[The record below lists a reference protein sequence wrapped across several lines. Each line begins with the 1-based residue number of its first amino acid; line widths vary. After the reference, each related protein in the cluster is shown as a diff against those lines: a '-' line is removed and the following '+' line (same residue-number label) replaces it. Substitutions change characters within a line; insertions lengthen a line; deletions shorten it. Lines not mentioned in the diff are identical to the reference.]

1 MSLTLKL
8 LFLVLLLFV
17 SSHHVDSGSIVK
29 FLPGF
34 EGPLPFELETGYI
47 GIGEE
52 EDIQLFYYIKSENNP
67 IEDPLLIWLNGGPGC
82 SSLLGLLFEKGP
94 LAFKFEVA
102 NILFLDQP
110 VGSGFSYSRT
120 PLDKTSDTNEVKM
133 IHESG
138 NNYESEE
145 KLKKRSVAL
154 VPFRR
159 LIARGWAPSGVAS
172 SLDGR
177 PAFGSGVRA
186 FFSGVGLP
194 VQVFPV
200 TVSSGRISVFG
211 VASISVNVRLLLLAP
226 LPSSPV
232 LDSRLLSPCHAPP
245 WWDRL
250 MSIVFSKRRSSERP
264 EFQRRPFWMD
274 GFFSVKALFRRSSF
288 QPLQFRRRMTA
299 LHRLD
304 ACPVVAG
311 QPNTWWTR
319 LAFFFNRGLFL
330 LDLIY

>member
-82 SSLLGLLFEKGP
+82 SSLLGLLFEKVRG
-94 LAFKFEVA
+94 LQWKSRFLGLYNIFMDTCNDGKYVA

-133 IHESG
+133 IHEFLQKCLLKALVCLVIGGRSG
-138 NNYESEE
+138 NNYESGQILLTTKELRLKFVTLANRKKNLASLSFFLCSLSRIFHRGEVEE
-145 KLKKRSVAL
+145 KKRCAGSFPATHRPWL
-154 VPFRR
+154 GPFRR
-159 LIARGWAPSGVAS
+159 SIFSRWSAGFWIWSPRFLLRRRTSGSGFSGYGLIRPDL
-172 SLDGR
+172 SLRRCIYLGER
-177 PAFGSGVRA
+177 PAFASGA
-186 FFSGVGLP
+186 LTFFSGVGRPAFVSVSRSSL
-194 VQVFPV
+194 VVMAAFYRVFPIMV
-200 TVSSGRISVFG
+200 
-211 VASISVNVRLLLLAP
+211 
-226 LPSSPV
+226 
-232 LDSRLLSPCHAPP
+232 
-245 WWDRL
+245 
-250 MSIVFSKRRSSERP
+250 
-264 EFQRRPFWMD
+264 
-274 GFFSVKALFRRSSF
+274 
-288 QPLQFRRRMTA
+288 
-299 LHRLD
+299 
-304 ACPVVAG
+304 
-311 QPNTWWTR
+311 
-319 LAFFFNRGLFL
+319 
-330 LDLIY
+330 